1 MGNQLTMFLQ
11 GFKQTKN
18 KKQLWIILILGIV
31 LLLAAPSAGTKKSPK
46 TDQTTKTDGREYLS
60 QLETKLEKTLE
71 RVEGAG
77 HITVLLTPKSS
88 GKKSI
93 AKDSKSNRSDTDWNA
108 EETVVLSGDDT
119 PVVIEEYYPVAGG
132 ALIVAEGAGNEQ
144 IRNNLKRAAS
154 AVLQIGINRIEVLEG
169 R

>member
-11 GFKQTKN
+11 RFKQTKN

-31 LLLAAPSAGTKKSPK
+31 LLLAAPAAGTKETPK
-46 TDQTTKTDGREYLS
+46 TDETKTNGQEYLS
-60 QLETKLEKTLE
+60 QLETRLTKTLE
-71 RVEGAG
+71 RVKGAG

-93 AKDSKSNRSDTDWNA
+93 AKDSKQNRSDTDWNS
-108 EETVVLSGDDT
+108 EETVVFSGEDT

-132 ALIVAEGAGNEQ
+132 ALIVAEGAGDEQ